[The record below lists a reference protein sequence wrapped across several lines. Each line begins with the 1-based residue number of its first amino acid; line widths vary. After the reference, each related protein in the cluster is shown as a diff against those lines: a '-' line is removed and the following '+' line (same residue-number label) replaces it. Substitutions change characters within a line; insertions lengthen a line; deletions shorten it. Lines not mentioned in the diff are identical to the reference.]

1 MRHLIGLALPE
12 IKLQVH
18 AALQGYP
25 NAHYGLD
32 KYDVILI
39 DSRIALTS
47 KVGPSWL
54 ERLKA
59 TPHVPPIV
67 ILTARGRKEV
77 SENDGRLKNEITIGK
92 RDMNVT
98 AFAQIVR
105 GTWEHGLLPTDLAST
120 SVMAPSRARSIR
132 GLEPAK
138 IIANRAMPAYSDD
151 RFGFEV
157 PGYDLLK
164 RIGAGGMATVYLA
177 VPSGTKESEENAVIL
192 KILRVEDPDNR
203 TILRRFLREF
213 RVTGALSHPNIVRI
227 SERGFA
233 NDFAYIAM
241 EYCPNGDLSNRLG
254 DGMKIDTAMHYLRQ
268 IALGLGEA
276 HKHGIVHRDVKPANV
291 LFRRDNSIAL
301 TDFGIA
307 KAKEAA
313 ASLTMTNALVG
324 TPHYLSPEQI
334 RGMECDHRADLYS
347 LGIVTYE
354 MLTGERPF
362 RAERL
367 IELLDAHVTAP
378 VPSLPAEMAHLQPI
392 LNELLAKA
400 PEERYESAEALLQ
413 DLDAV
418 L

>member
-1 MRHLIGLALPE
+1 MRHLVGLALPE
-12 IKLQVH
+12 VKLQVH
-18 AALQGYP
+18 DVEQGCP
-25 NAHYGLD
+25 NHEYGLE
-32 KYDVILI
+32 KYDVVLI
-39 DSRIALTS
+39 DSRSALA
-47 KVGPSWL
+47 VDNGPAWL
-54 ERLKA
+54 DVLKGS
-59 TPHVPPIV
+59 PHAPPVI
-67 ILTARGRKEV
+67 ILTARGRKEI
-77 SENDGRLKNEITIGK
+77 SENDARLKGEITIGK

-98 AFAQIVR
+98 AFAEIVR
-105 GTWEHGLLPTDLAST
+105 GAWERNADPAELSST
-120 SVMAPSRARSIR
+120 SVMAPSKARSVR
-132 GLEPAK
+132 GLEPAEVT
-138 IIANRAMPAYSDD
+138 AHDAVPASSDSE
-151 RFGFEV
+151 FGFEV

-177 VPSGTKESEENAVIL
+177 VPSGAQESEENSVIL

-241 EYCPNGDLSNRLG
+241 EYCPNGDLSDRLG
-254 DGMKIDTAMHYLRQ
+254 DGMDFDTAVDYLRQ

-276 HKHGIVHRDVKPANV
+276 HKHGIIHRDVKPANV
-291 LFRRDNSIAL
+291 LFRRDDSVAL

-362 RAERL
+362 RADRL
-367 IELLDAHVTAP
+367 IELLDAHVKAP
-378 VPSLPAEMAHLQPI
+378 VPDLPAEVAHLQPI
-392 LNELLAKA
+392 LNKLLAKA
-400 PEERYESAEALLQ
+400 PEERYESADALLK